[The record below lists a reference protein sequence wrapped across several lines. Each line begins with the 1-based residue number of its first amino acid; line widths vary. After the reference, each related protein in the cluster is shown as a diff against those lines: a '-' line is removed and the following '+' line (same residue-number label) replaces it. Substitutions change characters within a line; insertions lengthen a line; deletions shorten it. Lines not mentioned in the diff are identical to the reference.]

1 MILNAKKRPLIA
13 VALLLTSL
21 GITTSCI
28 DNSYDLNKD
37 IDMTISAGGEHLAI
51 PVGYTEKITLD
62 KIIEIEEG
70 DDLQLVDGEYHL
82 LKGDDIEP
90 STTKVE
96 DVTIDEIKSNIEK
109 INISKDSST
118 SSPQQR
124 TSNENKYNTDF
135 EKTGKIEVTAKRID
149 EAVKEIGELEA
160 KDKVAF
166 DIFIN
171 IEGEFSIV
179 KVTNLQIELPDFL
192 VFADTQD
199 TEGIIIDKD
208 NHKLSFN
215 DFILKKNTTEEQGK
229 FHLQLIAYYFAEKAG
244 TGQGLVVT
252 NKEINETYDVKVSG
266 TAEVTLGTT
275 TPTVSSNDKLYIIPQ
290 IMIAEMNVQNVTGVI
305 QPKITPTNTIV
316 KLENLPDFLSDNEV
330 ELEITNPT
338 ISFIANNPL
347 ETPIILNGEMLG
359 KKADGSM
366 IEGSTVKIG
375 NGSKDGNKIQLNP
388 GNNIIILSRTGKSNQ
403 ENSSTVQNIQVSDI
417 NNLIKKIPD
426 EVNVTLNPVVKND
439 DYYTVE
445 LKEDGYTMEG
455 NYDIDIP
462 LNFGSNLKIV
472 YDETIDNFDLDLEDV
487 DIKKAILS
495 INAVNTI
502 PLAMEIKNENVSALD
517 ANGNVIK
524 DIDVT
529 VEGTIT
535 ESKDG
540 KAEVSS
546 TLNINLNETAE
557 GAISKL
563 DGLKLKV
570 TAVPGQAT
578 DVQLLSTQ
586 WLQLTDMKLK
596 IPNGIKVD
604 LN

>member
-62 KIIEIEEG
+62 KIIEIEDG
-70 DDLQLVDGEYHL
+70 DDIQLVDGEYHL

-109 INISKDSST
+109 IDISKDSST

-215 DFILKKNTTEEQGK
+215 NFILKKNTTEEQGK

-316 KLENLPDFLSDNEV
+316 KLENLPDFLSDDEV
-330 ELEITNPT
+330 ELDITNPT

>member
-82 LKGDDIEP
+82 LKKGNIDNATTEIGEVTVTGTTTIIEA
-90 STTKVE
+90 TEIAKVTAASADME
-96 DVTIDEIKSNIEK
+96 FIKGIDQVG
-109 INISKDSST
+109 T
-118 SSPQQR
+118 
-124 TSNENKYNTDF
+124 
-135 EKTGKIEVTAKRID
+135 IEVSAHDID
-149 EAVKEIGELEA
+149 AAIKEIGTLKAASPTELTINLGITAGENMDF
-160 KDKVAF
+160 DKITF
-166 DIFIN
+166 PDLKITFPSILDFEPYIGLSNNILDLNDLTIN
-171 IEGEFSIV
+171 KGEEKKISLQVKGYKFGNETPDGKKIIGNTLNINEEV
-179 KVTNLQIELPDFL
+179 KVEGRAAVYVKMNSSGTITFTPTIEL
-192 VFADTQD
+192 Q
-199 TEGIIIDKD
+199 
-208 NHKLSFN
+208 
-215 DFILKKNTTEEQGK
+215 
-229 FHLQLIAYYFAEKAG
+229 
-244 TGQGLVVT
+244 
-252 NKEINETYDVKVSG
+252 
-266 TAEVTLGTT
+266 
-275 TPTVSSNDKLYIIPQ
+275 
-290 IMIAEMNVQNVTGVI
+290 EMDIQSVTGVI
-305 QPKITPTNTIV
+305 QPIIEPTGSTVN
-316 KLENLPDFLSDNEV
+316 LENLPDFLEDDAT
-330 ELEITNPT
+330 ELDITNPIFT
-338 ISFIANNPL
+338 FIAKNPL
-347 ETPIILNGEMLG
+347 EAPIVLNGTMQGE
-359 KKADGSM
+359 KNGSI
-366 IEGSTVKIG
+366 IEGSTVILGRNGIDQQDIILEKGDNIIALSRLG
-375 NGSKDGNKIQLNP
+375 TGGPEGSK
-388 GNNIIILSRTGKSNQ
+388 NIKVSN
-403 ENSSTVQNIQVSDI
+403 I
-417 NNLIKKIPD
+417 NDLIKKIPD
-426 EVNVTLNPVVKND
+426 VVKVDLNPLVEYAT
-439 DYYTVE
+439 YYTVD
-445 LKEDGYTMEG
+445 LTTSYAMES

>member
-13 VALLLTSL
+13 MALLLTSL

-82 LKGDDIEP
+82 LKKGNIDNATTEIGEVTVTGTTTIIEA
-90 STTKVE
+90 TEIAEVAAALTHGQ
-96 DVTIDEIKSNIEK
+96 TMAAHID
-109 INISKDSST
+109 
-118 SSPQQR
+118 
-124 TSNENKYNTDF
+124 
-135 EKTGKIEVTAKRID
+135 KTGTIEVSAHDID
-149 EAVKEIGELEA
+149 DAIKEIGILKASSPTELIINLGITAGENM
-160 KDKVAF
+160 DF
-166 DIFIN
+166 DNITFTDLKITFPSILDFEPYTGLSNNKLDLNGLTIN
-171 IEGEFSIV
+171 KGEEKKISLQVKGYKFGNETPDGKKIIGNTLNINEEVIVEGNTTVDV
-179 KVTNLQIELPDFL
+179 KMGSSGTISFTPTIEL
-192 VFADTQD
+192 Q
-199 TEGIIIDKD
+199 
-208 NHKLSFN
+208 
-215 DFILKKNTTEEQGK
+215 
-229 FHLQLIAYYFAEKAG
+229 
-244 TGQGLVVT
+244 
-252 NKEINETYDVKVSG
+252 
-266 TAEVTLGTT
+266 
-275 TPTVSSNDKLYIIPQ
+275 
-290 IMIAEMNVQNVTGVI
+290 EMDIQSVTGVI
-305 QPKITPTNTIV
+305 QPIIEPTGSTVN
-316 KLENLPDFLSDNEV
+316 LENLPDFLEDDAT
-330 ELEITNPT
+330 ELDITNPIFT
-338 ISFIANNPL
+338 FIAKNPL
-347 ETPIILNGEMLG
+347 EAPIVLNGTMQGE
-359 KKADGSM
+359 KNGSI
-366 IEGSTVKIG
+366 IEGSTVILGRNGIDQQDIILEKGDNIIALSRLG
-375 NGSKDGNKIQLNP
+375 TGGPEGSK
-388 GNNIIILSRTGKSNQ
+388 NIKVSN
-403 ENSSTVQNIQVSDI
+403 I
-417 NNLIKKIPD
+417 NDLIKKIPD
-426 EVNVTLNPVVKND
+426 VVKVDLNPLVEYAT
-439 DYYTVE
+439 YYTVD
-445 LKEDGYTMEG
+445 LTTSYAMES

>member
-82 LKGDDIEP
+82 LKKGNIDNATTEITGVTVTGTTTTFEATTIATMVGKHTTPIKKDDKIAV
-90 STTKVE
+90 SANK
-96 DVTIDEIKSNIEK
+96 IDAAI
-109 INISKDSST
+109 
-118 SSPQQR
+118 
-124 TSNENKYNTDF
+124 
-135 EKTGKIEVTAKRID
+135 
-149 EAVKEIGELEA
+149 KEIGALKAFSPADLIITLGIAVEGKMQFDKITLSDLKITFPDILEFESNDDY
-160 KDKVAF
+160 KIVNNTLVLSQIESDNKGYIPPISLKIKGYKF
-166 DIFIN
+166 GNETPDGKKIIGNTLNIN
-171 IEGEFSIV
+171 EEV
-179 KVTNLQIELPDFL
+179 KVEGKATVNVEAGSSGTINFTPTIEL
-192 VFADTQD
+192 Q
-199 TEGIIIDKD
+199 
-208 NHKLSFN
+208 
-215 DFILKKNTTEEQGK
+215 
-229 FHLQLIAYYFAEKAG
+229 
-244 TGQGLVVT
+244 
-252 NKEINETYDVKVSG
+252 
-266 TAEVTLGTT
+266 
-275 TPTVSSNDKLYIIPQ
+275 
-290 IMIAEMNVQNVTGVI
+290 EMDIQSVTGVI
-305 QPKITPTNTIV
+305 QPIIEPTGSTVN
-316 KLENLPDFLSDNEV
+316 LENLPDFLEDDAT
-330 ELEITNPT
+330 ELDITNPIFT
-338 ISFIANNPL
+338 FIAKNPL
-347 ETPIILNGEMLG
+347 EAPIVLNGTMQGE
-359 KKADGSM
+359 KNGSI
-366 IEGSTVKIG
+366 IEGSTVILGRNGIDQQDIILEKGDNIIALSRLG
-375 NGSKDGNKIQLNP
+375 TGGPEGSK
-388 GNNIIILSRTGKSNQ
+388 NIKVSN
-403 ENSSTVQNIQVSDI
+403 I
-417 NNLIKKIPD
+417 NDLIKKIPD
-426 EVNVTLNPVVKND
+426 VVKVDLNPLVEYAT
-439 DYYTVE
+439 YYTVD
-445 LKEDGYTMEG
+445 LTTSYAMES